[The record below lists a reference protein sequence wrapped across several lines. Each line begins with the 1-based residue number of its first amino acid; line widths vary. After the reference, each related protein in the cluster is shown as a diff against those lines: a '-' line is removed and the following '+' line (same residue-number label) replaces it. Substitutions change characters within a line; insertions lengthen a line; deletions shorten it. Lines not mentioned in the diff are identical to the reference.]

1 MKKQIS
7 AHINTIQLVEMKK
20 IYTISVNDINNL
32 NYLKGKI
39 YQRSLEVGNLFNII
53 QFLTIRDMK

>member
-7 AHINTIQLVEMKK
+7 AHINTIQLVEMKE